1 MDHIAKLLLR
11 IGYSLLLMTHGLPK
25 LEKLFSNE
33 IKFPDPLSIGDV
45 NSLFLTV
52 LGEFIAPLFVIIGY
66 KTRLFSFFPAFTML
80 IAAFVVHFEDPF
92 GKKELAIL
100 YLLGFVL
107 VMLFG
112 PGIYSVDNFKKKQF
126 RTLENSFFFYI
137 LMESFEFVF

>member
-66 KTRLFSFFPAFTML
+66 KTRLFSFFSAFTML

-112 PGIYSVDNFKKKQF
+112 PGKYSVDNYKKK
-126 RTLENSFFFYI
+126 
-137 LMESFEFVF
+137 

>member
-11 IGYSLLLMTHGLPK
+11 ISYSLLLMTHGLPK

-112 PGIYSVDNFKKKQF
+112 PGKYSVDNYKKK
-126 RTLENSFFFYI
+126 
-137 LMESFEFVF
+137 

>member
-107 VMLFG
+107 VILFG
-112 PGIYSVDNFKKKQF
+112 PGKYSIDHYKKK
-126 RTLENSFFFYI
+126 
-137 LMESFEFVF
+137 

>member
-11 IGYSLLLMTHGLPK
+11 VGYSLLLMTHGFPK
-25 LEKLFSNE
+25 LGKLFSDE
-33 IKFPDPLSIGDV
+33 IKFSDPLSVGDG

-52 LGEFIAPLFVIIGY
+52 LGEFVAPLFIIIGY

-112 PGIYSVDNFKKKQF
+112 PGKYSIDYYKKK
-126 RTLENSFFFYI
+126 
-137 LMESFEFVF
+137 

>member
-80 IAAFVVHFEDPF
+80 IAAFVVHFEDHF

-112 PGIYSVDNFKKKQF
+112 PGKYSVDNYKKK
-126 RTLENSFFFYI
+126 
-137 LMESFEFVF
+137 

>member
-112 PGIYSVDNFKKKQF
+112 PGKYSVDNYKKK
-126 RTLENSFFFYI
+126 
-137 LMESFEFVF
+137 

>member
-11 IGYSLLLMTHGLPK
+11 IGYSLLLITHGLPK

-112 PGIYSVDNFKKKQF
+112 PGKYSVDNYKKK
-126 RTLENSFFFYI
+126 
-137 LMESFEFVF
+137 

>member
-11 IGYSLLLMTHGLPK
+11 VSYSLLLMTHGFPK
-25 LEKLFSNE
+25 LGKLFSDE
-33 IKFPDPLSIGDV
+33 IKFPDPLSVGDG

-52 LGEFIAPLFVIIGY
+52 LGEFVAPFFIIIGY
-66 KTRLFSFFPAFTML
+66 KTRLFSFLPAFTML

-112 PGIYSVDNFKKKQF
+112 PGKYSIDYYKKK
-126 RTLENSFFFYI
+126 
-137 LMESFEFVF
+137 

>member
-11 IGYSLLLMTHGLPK
+11 VSYSLLLMTHGFPK
-25 LEKLFSNE
+25 LGKLFSDE
-33 IKFPDPLSIGDV
+33 IKFPDPLSVGDG

-52 LGEFIAPLFVIIGY
+52 LGEFVAPFFIIIGY

-112 PGIYSVDNFKKKQF
+112 PGKYSIDYYKKK
-126 RTLENSFFFYI
+126 
-137 LMESFEFVF
+137 

>member
-11 IGYSLLLMTHGLPK
+11 VSYSLLLMTHGFPK
-25 LEKLFSNE
+25 LGKLFSDE
-33 IKFPDPLSIGDV
+33 IKFPDPLSVGDG

-52 LGEFIAPLFVIIGY
+52 LGEFVAPFFIIIGY
-66 KTRLFSFFPAFTML
+66 KTRLFSFLPAFTML

-92 GKKELAIL
+92 GKKELAIS

-112 PGIYSVDNFKKKQF
+112 PGKYSIDYYKKK
-126 RTLENSFFFYI
+126 
-137 LMESFEFVF
+137 